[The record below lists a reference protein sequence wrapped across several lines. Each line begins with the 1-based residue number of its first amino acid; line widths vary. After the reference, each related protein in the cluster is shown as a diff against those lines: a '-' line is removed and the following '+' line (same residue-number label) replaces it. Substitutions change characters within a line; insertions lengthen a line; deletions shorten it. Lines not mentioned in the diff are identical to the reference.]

1 MTDLGLL
8 HYFLGLQIW
17 HMEDGMFL
25 SQLEYA
31 TDPLAH
37 FHMSDCKSTPTPFQS
52 GVKLIVEC
60 TTPLVDATRYHRIVG
75 SFIYLTHSQTDL
87 SFAVSLVSRLMQ
99 QPHESHW

>member
-37 FHMSDCKSTPTPFQS
+37 FHMSDCKYDPMPFHFS
-52 GVKLIVEC
+52 VKLTVVC
-60 TTPLVDATRYHRIVG
+60 TTALVDTTLYCQLVG
-75 SFIYLTHSQTDL
+75 SLIYLTHNQPYL
-87 SFAVSLVSRLMQ
+87 SFATSLVSRFM
-99 QPHESHW
+99 